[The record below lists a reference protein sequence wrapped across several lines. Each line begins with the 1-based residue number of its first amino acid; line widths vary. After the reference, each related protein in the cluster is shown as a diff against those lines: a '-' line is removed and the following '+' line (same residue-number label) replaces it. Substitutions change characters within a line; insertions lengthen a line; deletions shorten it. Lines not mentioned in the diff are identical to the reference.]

1 MLQAGR
7 YPSDFKTKRKQSDS
21 CGSYQNNTEGF
32 RSHGTY
38 NSNVYNNTGNFKPYV
53 NYASVDKQKEESEF
67 TKKEYNQMKNLLHNK
82 EQSDCKANLKGNTSL
97 QTKSSAYDW
106 IIDSRAT
113 HHVASYEE
121 LMYELKNTRNEHP
134 STIQLPTGSKAQ
146 VKHTGNSVIF
156 GNQTVK
162 NVLHVPDFKFNLLSV
177 AKLTKE
183 LSCSVSFFPYFCVL
197 QELYSGK
204 VIGIGKEV
212 DGLYLLQ
219 GTIRARVNS
228 ASTSIKDA
236 NLTDLWH
243 FRLGHPPIE
252 VMKQIPSL
260 KKYFNI
266 TTYSCCHIC
275 PVAKQSRLSF
285 PTSNSKSTHIFLAS
299 SY

>member
-1 MLQAGR
+1 MAGR
-7 YPSDFKTKRKQSDS
+7 GQGQGFKGKKVLPGNNNTGCEICGFKNHVTEKYPSDFKTKRKQSDS

-146 VKHTGNSVIF
+146 
-156 GNQTVK
+156 
-162 NVLHVPDFKFNLLSV
+162 
-177 AKLTKE
+177 
-183 LSCSVSFFPYFCVL
+183 
-197 QELYSGK
+197 
-204 VIGIGKEV
+204 
-212 DGLYLLQ
+212 
-219 GTIRARVNS
+219 
-228 ASTSIKDA
+228 DA

-285 PTSNSKSTHIFLAS
+285 PTNSVEEHVEETLINPIQSKLHIMLLLLRIICWSHNIMISQVMVILHQLEGLPDLLSLLFGIRTT
-299 SY
+299 